1 MTMLELG
8 VRFTNRA
15 ELYPLLEPL
24 GISTEGEQALSE
36 MRMAAVAAVESSD
49 RIFISN
55 VEVAMFVV
63 I

>member
-24 GISTEGEQALSE
+24 GISTVGEQAFSE
-36 MRMAAVAAVESSD
+36 MRMAAVAAVESRD
-49 RIFISN
+49 RIFMSN
-55 VEVAMFVV
+55 MEVVMLAV